1 MMIIFAFRLY
11 CFLLLLVL
19 LLYSLVKISLQVHI
33 LIIGLHKLV
42 VEAAFLLL
50 WNNLQWKPLF
60 FS

>member
-11 CFLLLLVL
+11 CFLLLL

-42 VEAAFLLL
+42 VEAAFIIIME
-50 WNNLQWKPLF
+50 
-60 FS
+60 